1 MNFKVLISVLALF
14 AFAKAAKAQ
23 KTVAKTDFENAYH
36 LYTTHSFKEAL
47 SIFENAEQGSQRY
60 ACGLVIKGFVFT
72 DSISFEKAK
81 HYFEKAEKLLENSKE
96 VKVKC
101 KNYFGLGKGYFNTA
115 EFQRSIGYFLKMD
128 YAAFKAKLIP
138 EQKSANYYLAMNYQR
153 LNKIAIAS
161 GYIKKAI
168 AMAKEMNDSASV
180 VRSYYVYA
188 TNFTYYGSDDTATR
202 VYGDSMLDAVK
213 DAEKYVQKSNPSVT
227 GMINDLYT
235 KAYEM
240 KDDPLHCKKYALA
253 SLTSYVTAADSEN
266 IIACY
271 IILGQVYKELKN
283 YDSALYFSKL
293 AEKLK
298 QGHVGLMSQ
307 DQRVFYFNLYEI
319 YKALGK
325 PDQALLYLEKWYKDD
340 RDLNEE
346 KNINLQQLRENFET
360 QKTNLQIENEK
371 ERTKALYE
379 QKRNYYMYI
388 SAAFFFVFLLVI
400 YLAYYRFKTR
410 KAKKEQEL
418 RLLVQHAELTALKAQ
433 MNPHFIFNALNS
445 IQHSIV
451 SNNTE
456 DAYRFLSK
464 FSKLIRNV
472 LDSSS
477 EQLVPLKTEIE
488 TLSLYVE
495 IESKRFDN
503 SFSFRIGLA
512 DNGFSADEITVP
524 SMILQPF
531 VENAIW
537 HGLMPQEGDK
547 HLDILFSI
555 HSQHLVVCEIR
566 DNGIG
571 REKAK
576 EIAAQRKRHTS
587 RGIANILD
595 RIKLL
600 EMTNHLE
607 VEINISDEA
616 DEKGMPSGTKIE
628 VKILNKKHKP

>member
-1 MNFKVLISVLALF
+1 MNFKVLISVLTVL
-14 AFAKAAKAQ
+14 AFAKAATAQ
-23 KTVAKTDFENAYH
+23 KAVPKTDFENAYH

-47 SIFENAEQGSQRY
+47 NVFANAEKGSERE

-81 HYFEKAEKLLENSKE
+81 HYFEEAEKLLENTAD

-115 EFQRSIGYFLKMD
+115 EFQRSISYFLKMD
-128 YAAFKAKLIP
+128 YAAFKAKLVP
-138 EQKSANYYLAMNYQR
+138 EQKSANYYLAMDYQR
-153 LNKIAIAS
+153 LNKIAIA
-161 GYIKKAI
+161 GNYIKKAI

-180 VRSYYVYA
+180 VRCYYVYG
-188 TNFTYYGSDDTATR
+188 TNFTYYGSDDTTTR

-213 DAEKYVQKSNPSVT
+213 DAEKYVQGNNPGST

-240 KDDPLHCKKYALA
+240 KDDPLHCKRYALA
-253 SLTSYVTAADSEN
+253 SLNNCIATADSGN

-271 IILGQVYKELKN
+271 IILGQVYKELKKF
-283 YDSALYFSKL
+283 DSALYFSSL
-293 AEKLK
+293 AERLK
-298 QGHVGLMSQ
+298 QGQGGLIAE
-307 DQRVFYFNLYEI
+307 DQRVFNFNMYEI
-319 YKALGK
+319 YKALGR
-325 PDQALLYLEKWYKDD
+325 PGQALLYLEKWYRED

-371 ERTKALYE
+371 ERAKALYE
-379 QKRNYYMYI
+379 QKRNFYMYI
-388 SAAFFFVFLLVI
+388 SAALFFVFLLI
-400 YLAYYRFKTR
+400 AYLAYYRFKTR
-410 KAKKEQEL
+410 KQKKEQEL

-503 SFSFRIGLA
+503 SFSFKITLE
-512 DNGFSADEITVP
+512 DNGLPADEIMVP

-531 VENAIW
+531 IENAIW
-537 HGLMPQEGDK
+537 HGLMPKEGDK
-547 HLDILFSI
+547 HLDVSFSI
-555 HSQHLVVCEIR
+555 RSGTLVVCMIR

-571 REKAK
+571 REKAGM
-576 EIAAQRKRHTS
+576 IAAQRKKHTS
-587 RGIANILD
+587 RGISNIFD

-600 EMTNHLE
+600 EQTNALK
-607 VEINISDEA
+607 VEIDIVDEA
-616 DEKGMPSGTKIE
+616 DEKGMPAGTRIE
-628 VKILNKKHKP
+628 VKILNTKHKP